1 MWPDLQAGGV
11 SLDIAERIR
20 RGEPP
25 DGQRLWR
32 GDFAQYLQICRRRPS
47 VADLAHR
54 RMHRML
60 VAAGG
65 AKGLCEGQ
73 LFGLDAAFAEIDAFF
88 AAAAQGLEVRRRILL
103 LLGPVGGGKSSFVE
117 ILKRGL
123 ERFSQQ
129 DEGSLY
135 AIVGCPMREEP
146 LHLLAGDLR
155 DAAQRELGV
164 AIEGDLCPVCRMRY
178 GTLSGDELLSVPVE
192 RVAFSEE
199 RRRGIGTFA
208 PSDPKS
214 QDIAEL
220 TGSLDLAAISD
231 YGVESDPRAFRFDGE
246 LNVANRGLM
255 EFVELLKCD
264 ERFLYT
270 LLTLAQEGRF
280 KTGRY
285 ALMYADEVVVAHTN
299 EAEYQ
304 AFIHDP
310 RNEALKDRMVVVRM
324 PYALRLRDER
334 RIYERLV
341 AARRPQAVHIAPH
354 AIEAAATFAV
364 LTRLE
369 QSRRR
374 EIGQMQ
380 KLRLYDEEE
389 LQGLGA
395 RDRRDLQRES
405 EREGMHGVSPRYV
418 VNQLA
423 RALVCS
429 DGCLTVAGTLK
440 ALYEG
445 LASHPSI
452 DTAEQESY
460 RNLLHEVA
468 EDLGRRLEG
477 EVYPH
482 FVAAFEDN
490 LGTLWHRYLEGL
502 DAYLLAMRLGQ
513 PPADDVEQQLRG
525 VEEEIGVAEAQKRA
539 FREEIGVWA
548 ASVRSRGQIANL
560 PQHPALRA
568 ALERHLYSSI
578 QTLLQG
584 ALQDAAPGEGI
595 RLRIDEVR
603 RKLAEQGYCPRCSE
617 DLLRTLGGPVPFA
630 VN

>member
-1 MWPDLQAGGV
+1 
-11 SLDIAERIR
+11 LDIAERIR
-20 RGEPP
+20 RGELP
-25 DGQRLWR
+25 DGQRLWH

-54 RMHRML
+54 RLHRML
-60 VAAGG
+60 AAAGG
-65 AKGLCEGQ
+65 AQGLCEGQ
-73 LFGLDAAFAEIDAFF
+73 LFGLEQAFAEIDAFF

-123 ERFSQQ
+123 ERFSQRE
-129 DEGSLY
+129 EGSLY
-135 AIVGCPMREEP
+135 AIAGCPMREEP
-146 LHLLAGDLR
+146 LHLLQGELR
-155 DAAQRELGV
+155 ESAARELGV
-164 AIEGDLCPVCRMRY
+164 SIEGELCPVCRMRY
-178 GTLSGDELLSVPVE
+178 GNLTGEELLAVPVE
-192 RVAFSEE
+192 RVTISEE

-231 YGVESDPRAFRFDGE
+231 FGVESDPRAFRFDGE

-304 AFIHDP
+304 AFVHDP
-310 RNEALKDRMVVVRM
+310 RNEALKDRMVVVRL

-334 RIYERLV
+334 RIYQRLV
-341 AARRPQAVHIAPH
+341 AERRPPGTHIAPR

-369 QSRRR
+369 KSRRR
-374 EIGQMQ
+374 EIGLLQ

-389 LQGLGA
+389 IQGLGA
-395 RDRRDLQRES
+395 RDRQDLQRES

-423 RALVCS
+423 RALVQTQ
-429 DGCLTVAGTLK
+429 GCLTVGATLQ
-440 ALYEG
+440 ALYAG
-445 LASHPSI
+445 LGSHPSI
-452 DTAEQESY
+452 DAGEQEGF

-468 EDLGRRLEG
+468 EDLGRRLES

-482 FVAAFEDN
+482 FVAAFEDH
-490 LGTLWHRYLEGL
+490 LGVLWHRYLDGL
-502 DAYLLAMRLGQ
+502 DAYLRAVRAGE
-513 PPADDVEQQLRG
+513 PPPDDVEQRLRS

-539 FREEIGVWA
+539 FREEIGVFA
-548 ASVRSRGQIANL
+548 AGARGRGQIGSL

-568 ALERHLYSSI
+568 ALERHLYGSI
-578 QTLLQG
+578 QSLLQG
-584 ALQDAAPGEGI
+584 ALQDPSPGEGV

-603 RKLAEQGYCPRCSE
+603 RRLAEQGYCPRCTE
-617 DLLRTLGGPVPFA
+617 DLLQAIGSPAPFA
-630 VN
+630 FG

>member
-1 MWPDLQAGGV
+1 M
-11 SLDIAERIR
+11 DIAERIG

-25 DGQRLWR
+25 AGQREWR
-32 GDFAQYLQICRRRPS
+32 GDFSQYIQICRRQPH

-54 RMHRML
+54 RVHRML

-73 LFGLDAAFAEIDAFF
+73 LFGLDAAFSEIDAFF

-117 ILKRGL
+117 IMKRGL
-123 ERFSQQ
+123 ERFSVEE
-129 DEGSLY
+129 EGSLY
-135 AIVGCPMREEP
+135 AIAGCPMREEP
-146 LHLLAGDLR
+146 LHLLTGELR
-155 DAAQRELGV
+155 RAAEQELGV
-164 AIEGDLCPVCRMRY
+164 VVEGDLCPVCRMRY
-178 GTLSGDELLSVPVE
+178 GGLTGKDLLAVPVE
-192 RVAFSEE
+192 RVTISEE
-199 RRRGIGTFA
+199 RRRGVGTFA

-285 ALMYADEVVVAHTN
+285 ALMYADEVVVAHSN

-304 AFIHDP
+304 TFIHDA

-324 PYALRLRDER
+324 PYALRVKDER

-341 AARRPQAVHIAPH
+341 ADRRRPDTHIAPH

-374 EIGQMQ
+374 EIGQLQ
-380 KLRLYDEEE
+380 KLRLYDGEEVP
-389 LQGLGA
+389 GLGP
-395 RDRRDLQRES
+395 RDRLDLQRES
-405 EREGMHGVSPRYV
+405 SREGMHGVSPRYV

-423 RALVCS
+423 RALVRS
-429 DGCLTVAGTLK
+429 DGCLTVGATLR

-445 LASHPSI
+445 LQSHPSI
-452 DTAEQESY
+452 EASDQETY

-468 EDLGRRLEG
+468 EDLGRRLEA
-477 EVYPH
+477 EVYPY
-482 FVAAFEDN
+482 FVDAFEDN
-490 LGTLWHRYLEGL
+490 LAALWHRYLESL
-502 DAYLLAMRLGQ
+502 DAYLTALRIGEPAPDDLERRL
-513 PPADDVEQQLRG
+513 RS
-525 VEEEIGVAEAQKRA
+525 VEEEVGVTEAQKRA

-548 ASVRSRGQIANL
+548 ASMRSRGQVSAL
-560 PQHPALRA
+560 PQHPALRT
-568 ALERHLYSSI
+568 ALERHLYSRI
-578 QTLLQG
+578 QTLVQG
-584 ALQDAAPGEGI
+584 ALQDVAPGEAIGARI
-595 RLRIDEVR
+595 TAVRQRLLQE
-603 RKLAEQGYCPRCSE
+603 GYCPRCSE
-617 DLLRTLGGPVPFA
+617 DLLQALGGPVPFA
-630 VN
+630 LG

>member
-1 MWPDLQAGGV
+1 
-11 SLDIAERIR
+11 
-20 RGEPP
+20 
-25 DGQRLWR
+25 
-32 GDFAQYLQICRRRPS
+32 
-47 VADLAHR
+47 
-54 RMHRML
+54 ML

-65 AKGLCEGQ
+65 VKGLCEGQ
-73 LFGLDAAFAEIDAFF
+73 LFGLDAAFSEIDAFF

-123 ERFSQQ
+123 ERFSQRE
-129 DEGSLY
+129 EGSLY
-135 AIVGCPMREEP
+135 ALVGCPMREEP
-146 LHLLAGDLR
+146 LHLLTGEMR
-155 DAAQRELGV
+155 AAAERELGV
-164 AIEGDLCPVCRMRY
+164 TIEGDLCPVCRMRY
-178 GTLSGDELLSVPVE
+178 GGLAGDEVLSVPVE
-192 RVAFSEE
+192 RVTISEE

-324 PYALRLRDER
+324 PYALRLRDEK
-334 RIYERLV
+334 RIYERLI
-341 AARRPQAVHIAPH
+341 ADRRPQGVHIAPH
-354 AIEAAATFAV
+354 AIEAASTFAV

-369 QSRRR
+369 PSRRR

-389 LQGLGA
+389 PQGLGA
-395 RDRRDLQRES
+395 RDRTDLQRES
-405 EREGMHGVSPRYV
+405 VREGMHGVSPRYV

-423 RALVCS
+423 RALVQC
-429 DGCLTVAGTLK
+429 DGCLTVGATLRT
-440 ALYEG
+440 LYEG
-445 LASHPSI
+445 LGSHPSI
-452 DTAEQESY
+452 DAGDQEAY
-460 RNLLHEVA
+460 KNLLHEVA

-490 LGTLWHRYLEGL
+490 LGTLWHQYLEGL
-502 DAYLLAMRLGQ
+502 DAYLLALRLGR
-513 PPADDVEQQLRG
+513 PTADEIEQRLRS

-548 ASVRSRGQIANL
+548 ASVRSRDQITDL

-568 ALERHLYSSI
+568 ALERHLYSRV

-584 ALQDAAPGEGI
+584 ALQDASPGEGI
-595 RLRIDEVR
+595 RARIEEVR
-603 RKLAEQGYCPRCSE
+603 QKLAEQGYCPRCSE

-630 VN
+630 LT

>member
-1 MWPDLQAGGV
+1 V
-11 SLDIAERIR
+11 DIAERIR
-20 RGEPP
+20 RGEQA
-25 DGQRLWR
+25 DGQRPWH
-32 GDFAQYLQICRRRPS
+32 GDFAQYLEICRQRPH

-73 LFGLDAAFAEIDAFF
+73 LFGLDAAFSEIDAFF

-123 ERFSQQ
+123 ERFSQSG
-129 DEGSLY
+129 EGSLY
-135 AIVGCPMREEP
+135 AIAGCPMREEP
-146 LHLLAGDLR
+146 LHLLNGATR
-155 DAAQRELGV
+155 EAVAQELGV
-164 AIEGDLCPVCRMRY
+164 TIEGDLCPVCRMRY
-178 GTLSGDELLSVPVE
+178 GGLQGEELLSVPVE
-192 RVAFSEE
+192 RVLISEE

-310 RNEALKDRMVVVRM
+310 RNEALKDRIVVVRM
-324 PYALRLRDER
+324 PYALRLRDEK

-341 AARRPQAVHIAPH
+341 AQRRPPGVHIAPH
-354 AIEAAATFAV
+354 AIEAAAMFAV

-369 QSRRR
+369 PSRRR

-380 KLRLYDEEE
+380 KLRLYDEEQP
-389 LQGLGA
+389 QGLGE

-405 EREGMHGVSPRYV
+405 LREGMHGISPRYI

-423 RALVCS
+423 QALVRC
-429 DGCLTVAGTLK
+429 DGCLTVGLALR
-440 ALYEG
+440 ALYDG
-445 LASHPSI
+445 LPSHPSI
-452 DTAEQESY
+452 DAGDQETY

-490 LGTLWHRYLEGL
+490 LATLWHQYLEGL
-502 DAYLLAMRLGQ
+502 DAYLLSMRLGQ
-513 PPADDVEQQLRG
+513 PTEEEVEQRLRS
-525 VEEEIGVAEAQKRA
+525 VEEEIGVAESQKRA
-539 FREEIGVWA
+539 FREEIGVWV
-548 ASVRSRGQIANL
+548 ASVRSRGQIADL

-568 ALERHLYSSI
+568 ALERHLYSRV

-584 ALQDAAPGEGI
+584 ALHDASPGEGV
-595 RLRIDEVR
+595 RARIAEVR
-603 RKLAEQGYCPRCSE
+603 EKLAAEGYCPICGD
-617 DLLRTLGGPVPFA
+617 DLLRTIGGPVPFA
-630 VN
+630 VS